1 MVGSPRFGTAFGA
14 GEAFGKVIYGLEYQ
28 FAGNMAFVFGNNLV
42 AEVLFK
48 IFTDYENELAKT
60 GIDGIVNRIIH
71 DSFAIRSQSVQLF
84 QATITAAHTGC
95 HHQQDRFFHGVP
107 SSLFAVFVNNP
118 MNMVTG
124 RFQVV
129 LPYPSGP
136 VTAANG
142 IFFLAGNRIGGQID
156 IFAQ

>member
-1 MVGSPRFGTAFGA
+1 
-14 GEAFGKVIYGLEYQ
+14 
-28 FAGNMAFVFGNNLV
+28 MAFVFGNNLV

-95 HHQQDRFFHGVP
+95 Q
-107 SSLFAVFVNNP
+107 
-118 MNMVTG
+118 
-124 RFQVV
+124 
-129 LPYPSGP
+129 
-136 VTAANG
+136 
-142 IFFLAGNRIGGQID
+142 
-156 IFAQ
+156 

>member
-1 MVGSPRFGTAFGA
+1 MEYTVFGAFGKGCKEFAHYLEGVTTVEIVAIDNSKRFLYYIGTHHYSMVGSPRFGTAFGA
-14 GEAFGKVIYGLEYQ
+14 GEAFRKVIYGLEYQ

-95 HHQQDRFFHGVP
+95 Q
-107 SSLFAVFVNNP
+107 
-118 MNMVTG
+118 
-124 RFQVV
+124 
-129 LPYPSGP
+129 
-136 VTAANG
+136 
-142 IFFLAGNRIGGQID
+142 
-156 IFAQ
+156 